1 MHFTSHD
8 KIDGYILFVDILS
21 HENKIEPQLPENILA
36 LSSCILCGALALTY
50 SALSFN
56 ELISVVEGYQM
67 PLCAKHIDY
76 FHLNNFKL
84 HKK

>member
-36 LSSCILCGALALTY
+36 LSVVFQAISCV
-50 SALSFN
+50 ALSRSR
-56 ELISVVEGYQM
+56 IQRSVSM
-67 PLCAKHIDY
+67 S
-76 FHLNNFKL
+76 
-84 HKK
+84 